1 MEVTFIE
8 DISHNYIFIFI
19 YIFYNYYNYKKL
31 YFKYYIF
38 ILRENKNIFSKYINV
53 FLIRFFLLN

>member
-1 MEVTFIE
+1 MEIIFIE

>member
-1 MEVTFIE
+1 MEITFIE